1 MFPESMKE
9 VATIW
14 KTTRE
19 LALETSEESA
29 SQPESLPLER
39 IQFGMEL
46 SLTRDI
52 LAIAVNLIIVAHL
65 VAVYMRDKKKDR
77 EFLEILKKDVE
88 SRQKALETIVP
99 LAVECGV
106 GEEQAERLFAKI
118 LT

>member
-1 MFPESMKE
+1 MFSESME
-9 VATIW
+9 EVVATW

-29 SQPESLPLER
+29 SQLESLPLER

-52 LAIAVNLIIVAHL
+52 LTIAVNLIIVAHL
-65 VAVYMRDKKKDR
+65 VVVYMRDKKKDR
-77 EFLEILKKDVE
+77 EFLEIIKKDVE
-88 SRQKALETIVP
+88 ARKKALETIVP

-106 GEEQAERLFAKI
+106 EEERAKRLFAKI